1 MEQIIY
7 SENFYVNQFK
17 DKGVDYAKG
26 FIQAFMNKKPRKLVE
41 YLEEQ
46 DHFGKVNPEFQ
57 AVIIGEPRGSLF
69 GKAQAAVLIVHSNF
83 IAYTTTSDYNTPM
96 GINYGY
102 ATFDNDLSVSEENN
116 QLEMHIPYETFYFGV
131 GSNSSTKDFT
141 VIEELIEKNHHS
153 IDLFYEVHQERSEK
167 QPKTMNPIASPLP
180 TGRIDKEL
188 SEDDEE
194 IYPGEEVDDNTKENE
209 KEWGHILMEENN
221 QGELQEM
228 KHLPV
233 ERPDQYPAE
242 QAHSNQTEEPQTRRE
257 RKTYEP
263 TMDKRFDVEGP
274 ILSNDSIPNG
284 FVYKEPVVYV
294 KSVRPGFFK
303 TATARGAYTKAYH
316 ACLDEM
322 REDIEEGKFDAV
334 FNLNYSAQSIENY
347 YDVMVTGDAVVYE

>member
-7 SENFYVNQFK
+7 SDNFYVNQFE

-26 FIQAFMNKKPRKLVE
+26 FIQAFMKKIPRKLVE

-131 GSNSSTKDFT
+131 GSNSQAKDFA

-153 IDLFYEVHQERSEK
+153 IDLFYEVHQEQSGEK
-167 QPKTMNPIASPLP
+167 QTTMKPVVSPLP
-180 TGRIDKEL
+180 VTPVI
-188 SEDDEE
+188 EE
-194 IYPGEEVDDNTKENE
+194 NLEEEEVAIEPLDEMDDIEQTEE
-209 KEWGHILMEENN
+209 EWGHILMEENN
-221 QGELQEM
+221 QGELQEV

-322 REDIEEGKFDAV
+322 RADIEEGKFDAV